1 MARNR
6 PHTESRIIRSVG
18 TVLEDDGFEK
28 VGINLIARTAGVDK
42 VLIYR
47 YFGGLDGLLAAFG
60 ESADIWWDVDEI
72 VGEHLA
78 KPKHETLS
86 YWCALALARQVS
98 ALRRRPV
105 TQQILLWELSQSNA
119 LIRHLNQL
127 REERMQ
133 QLVRRVIELGGKRA
147 DARLMAV
154 HSLLGGA
161 SEYLVL
167 RARRSENILGMD
179 FSSDT
184 GWRRLEA
191 SISALVKAVFADEE
205 G

>member
-28 VGINLIARTAGVDK
+28 VGINLIARTTGVDK
-42 VLIYR
+42 VLIYI
-47 YFGGLDGLLAAFG
+47 GGLDGLLAAFG

>member
-1 MARNR
+1 
-6 PHTESRIIRSVG
+6 
-18 TVLEDDGFEK
+18 
-28 VGINLIARTAGVDK
+28 
-42 VLIYR
+42 
-47 YFGGLDGLLAAFG
+47 
-60 ESADIWWDVDEI
+60 
-72 VGEHLA
+72 
-78 KPKHETLS
+78 
-86 YWCALALARQVS
+86 
-98 ALRRRPV
+98 
-105 TQQILLWELSQSNA
+105 
-119 LIRHLNQL
+119 
-127 REERMQ
+127 MQ

>member
-1 MARNR
+1 VARNR

-72 VGEHLA
+72 VGEHLP
-78 KPKHETLS
+78 KPKHEKLS
-86 YWCALALARQVS
+86 DWCALALTRQVS